1 MTELEKNI
9 FMFGCW
15 NRDNC
20 GGPDYRQHVLDMV
33 HKDLPNYDMGIILGD
48 NIYPHKSNTK
58 DGMKTKLFKS
68 QTLNKLNEL
77 IEKCI
82 PITKKT
88 IQTGDWRKVIK
99 KPVTV
104 FKKTSRTIPVPD
116 TKDDSFLKVIL
127 GNHDEEDNPCIK
139 QKEINI
145 LEKAK
150 NVQLLQTN
158 TITECELCYYI
169 YLNTNTP
176 NRQFLTDFLND
187 ILKGNTKV
195 TDMKKWLLFIGH
207 EPLFSFKYKDK
218 TGVKSYYQ
226 SIDKDN
232 SIIRLFELIYK
243 KYPKMVY
250 LCADTHNFQILEVSN
265 TITNSV
271 SSRPSNV
278 SRRLSKL
285 PTFRQSAFNNRSF
298 RRSSV
303 KRPSASVRR
312 PSASVKRPSFKRPS
326 ASASAFASFKRRSYK
341 KSYPKQFKIPI
352 IICGTGGAKLD
363 TLDEDDPDKLYNK
376 SQETGD
382 NTYTLNLKIGIKQY
396 GYCSLKIT
404 PDKIE
409 VVFNSY
415 ADKNNYKIS
424 YNSKTNQYNINES
437 RPPPQA
443 HNPPQANNPRIKSNI
458 IKSPLDCSKYTPI
471 CGE

>member
-20 GGPDYRQHVLDMV
+20 DGPDYRQLVLDMV
-33 HKDLPNYDMGIILGD
+33 QKDLPNYDMGIILGD

-58 DGMKTKLFKS
+58 SMKAKLFKL

-77 IEKCI
+77 IKKCI

-195 TDMKKWLLFIGH
+195 IDMKKWLLFIGH

-218 TGVKSYYQ
+218 NGTKSYYQ
-226 SIDKDN
+226 RIDDDN

-278 SRRLSKL
+278 SRRVSKL

-312 PSASVKRPSFKRPS
+312 P
-326 ASASAFASFKRRSYK
+326 SASAFASFKRRSYK

-404 PDKIE
+404 PDNIE

-415 ADKNNYKIS
+415 ADKINFNIS
-424 YNSKTNQYNINES
+424 YNSKTNQYIIKPL
-437 RPPPQA
+437 PPRIT
-443 HNPPQANNPRIKSNI
+443 HNPLPPRITHNPRIKSNI
-458 IKSPLDCSKYTPI
+458 IKSPLDCSKYTTI
-471 CGE
+471 CDK